1 MIMNECM
8 VIDKAIKRIANDYDL
23 TTDIVKKA
31 IEGSRYPLDFYRM
44 VEEGSFC
51 FRGPDDESRADN
63 ASICMAS
70 KILSNKG
77 VQEYVLPIVC
87 KRINEWDHE
96 DIQDLLD
103 LIRKTTTIMELNPED
118 HPPMETCGLDIDH
131 LPSEELPKNIKPG
144 YRIWAMDKKGM
155 CLVGSDANEVIHID
169 NVPRK

>member
-1 MIMNECM
+1 MNECM

-23 TTDIVKKA
+23 TTDTVKKA
-31 IEGSRYPLDFYRM
+31 VEDSRYPLDFHRM
-44 VEEGSFC
+44 AEEGSFC

-70 KILSNKG
+70 RILSNKG
-77 VQEYVLPIVC
+77 VQEYILPVIC
-87 KRINEWDHE
+87 NRIKAWDHE
-96 DIQDLLD
+96 DIQDLLE
-103 LIRKTTTIMELNPED
+103 LLRKMISIMELNPED

-131 LPSEELPKNIKPG
+131 LPSEEIPKNIKPG

-169 NVPRK
+169 SIPRK

>member
-1 MIMNECM
+1 MNECM

-23 TTDIVKKA
+23 TTDIVKQA
-31 IEGSRYPLDFYRM
+31 IEGSRYPLDFCRM

-103 LIRKTTTIMELNPED
+103 LIRKMITIMELNPED

-169 NVPRK
+169 NIPRK